1 MASKISKF
9 MVGFLLLLV
18 VAFIGFQIY
27 QNFYSPIQT
36 ETVFSAT
43 VNQSFDSKGIVV
55 RDETILSNE
64 KQGAVSYQVG
74 NGDKVAKNSVLAV
87 MYPSEQDIVNLNR
100 IERLEAELKVVQDS
114 QTPGSVAGG
123 QLDVLSSQID
133 SECLDLISLLQ
144 SQNLSGIYNV
154 RNNLLNMY
162 NRRQII
168 LGTATEFNARID
180 ELNNEINQLKSS
192 SGQPIATVT
201 SSASGYFVNSVDGY
215 EDKVNLETLQSA
227 SLEQVSQWIN
237 DTSVSGNPQLIGKI
251 VTGSIWRYAAIMNK
265 NDATL
270 LKKGATRNL
279 QFSDLSDQLIPAEI
293 VSVNLNASENESLV
307 IFESDILSSAI
318 SQLRIEDAQVVIGTY
333 EGIKVPKQALRV
345 VDGEKGVYIKY
356 GQEMRFKKVD
366 ILYEDEEYFI
376 SRDNPSD
383 SSLVRSYD
391 DVIVKGVDLY
401 DGKQIR

>member
-9 MVGFLLLLV
+9 IIGFLVLLI
-18 VAFIGFQIY
+18 VAFIGFQMY

-36 ETVFSAT
+36 ETVFSTT

-55 RDETILSNE
+55 RNETVLPNE
-64 KQGAVSYQVG
+64 KQGAVNYQVG

-87 MYPSEQDIVNLNR
+87 MYPSEQDIVNLNM

-123 QLDVLSSQID
+123 QLDVLSAQID
-133 SECLDLISLLQ
+133 AECLNFLSLLQ
-144 SQNLSGIYNV
+144 SQDLSGLYQIKNSFID
-154 RNNLLNMY
+154 MY

-168 LGTATEFNARID
+168 LGTATDFNNRIN
-180 ELNNEINQLKSS
+180 ELNNEINQLKAS

-201 SSASGYFVNSVDGY
+201 SSASGYFVDSVDGY
-215 EDKVNLETLQSA
+215 EEIVNMDVLQNA

-237 DTSVSGNPQLIGKI
+237 DTSISGNTQLIGKV
-251 VTGSIWRYAAIMNK
+251 VTDSIWQYAAIMNK

-270 LKKGATRNL
+270 LKIGTTRNL

-293 VSVNLNASENESLV
+293 VSIDLNASENESLV

-318 SQLRIEDAQVVIGTY
+318 SKLRVEDAQVVIGTY

-376 SRDNPSD
+376 SKDNPSD